1 MVRRISLERARRIAL
16 AAQGFGVGRP
26 QGRVDVRHF
35 RRVLDSVRIVQ
46 LDSVNVIARAH
57 YLPFFARIGAYDRA
71 ALDGWLWQ
79 SRELLEY
86 WVHEASLVPVEH
98 RPLLVH
104 RMKGARHWA
113 AMDRIELEKPGFVDE
128 VLEAVRLRGPLKV
141 GDLDGHQRADTWWGW
156 GDAKIAIERLFLT
169 GKVTAADRPGFQR
182 VYDLPERVHPHAV
195 ELGAL
200 EADDAKTEMLA
211 LGAAAHG
218 IGTVH
223 DIADYYRL
231 KIGDAR
237 RLMSRLIERGD
248 VEEIEVTGWR
258 HPAYLHAAASHPRSI
273 SARALLAPFDPVVWF
288 RDRGERLFEFFYRIE
303 IYTPEPKRVYGYYV
317 LPFLLDD
324 RLVARVDLKADRK
337 ARRLLVR
344 SAFGED
350 GVDPGF
356 VTAQLAEELA
366 AMASWLALDEIEV
379 GDRGDLAEPLRARVP

>member
-1 MVRRISLERARRIAL
+1 M
-16 AAQGFGVGRP
+16 AAQGFGAPRP
-26 QGRVDVRHF
+26 PGRVDVRHF

-46 LDSVNVIARAH
+46 LDSVNVVARAH
-57 YLPFFARIGAYDRA
+57 YLPFFARMGAYDRA
-71 ALDGWLWQ
+71 ALDRWLWQ

-104 RMKGARHWA
+104 RMEGARHWA
-113 AMDRIELEKPGFVDE
+113 AMDRIELEKPGFVDD
-128 VLEAVRLRGPLKV
+128 VLEAVRQRGPIKV
-141 GDLDGHQRADTWWGW
+141 GDLDGHRRADSWWGW

-218 IGTVH
+218 IGTIH

-231 KIGDAR
+231 KVGDAR
-237 RLMSRLIERGD
+237 RLLPRLISRGE
-248 VEEIEVTGWR
+248 VEEVEVIGWR
-258 HPAYLHAAASHPRSI
+258 HPAYLHVAAAHPRSI

-288 RDRGERLFEFFYRIE
+288 RDRGERLFRFHYRIE
-303 IYTPEPKRVYGYYV
+303 IYTPEPKRVFGYYV

-324 RLVARVDLKADRK
+324 TLVARVDLKADRK

-344 SAFGED
+344 SAFGEA
-350 GVDPGF
+350 GVDRDR
-356 VTAQLAEELA
+356 VAAELVEELA
-366 AMASWLALDEIEV
+366 AMAAWLDLDEIEV
-379 GDRGDLAEPLRARVP
+379 GERGDLAAPLRSRMP

>member
-1 MVRRISLERARRIAL
+1 M
-16 AAQGFGVGRP
+16 
-26 QGRVDVRHF
+26 DVRHF
-35 RRVLDSVRIVQ
+35 RRVLHSVRIVQ
-46 LDSVNVIARAH
+46 LDSVNVVARAH
-57 YLPFFARIGAYDRA
+57 YLSFFARIGAYDRT
-71 ALDGWLWQ
+71 ALDRWLWQ

-98 RPLLVH
+98 RPMLVH
-104 RMKGARHWA
+104 RMEGARHWA

-128 VLEAVRLRGPLKV
+128 VLEAVRQRGPLKV
-141 GDLDGHQRADTWWGW
+141 GDLDGHRRADSWWGW

-200 EADDAKTEMLA
+200 QGDDAKTEMLA
-211 LGAAAHG
+211 LGSAAHG

-237 RLMSRLIERGD
+237 RLMPRLIARGD
-248 VEEIEVTGWR
+248 VEEVEVTEWR
-258 HPAYLHAAASHPRSI
+258 QPAYLHTAAAHPRSL

-288 RDRGERLFEFFYRIE
+288 RDRGERLFDFHYRIE
-303 IYTPEPKRVYGYYV
+303 IYTPELKRVYGYYV

-350 GVDPGF
+350 GVDAERV
-356 VTAQLAEELA
+356 VTELA
-366 AMASWLALDEIEV
+366 AELSAMAEWLGLEDVEV
-379 GDRGDLAEPLRARVP
+379 GERGDLATALRKQFR